1 MTLRDALNKIRTNLP
16 FVALGLS
23 IFSTNMVINNHYR
36 NKKLVETALETNRLI
51 TEVNNKQD
59 ILINKNEITE
69 KIRNYTI
76 EATKNVNSVNEKGT
90 TIDEL
95 IKKLDDP
102 NISTEDREFIT
113 NVLIKHNNQSIEY
126 LNKSNE
132 LLQKIIDEIN
142 KSGDKFINEIYDW
155 IQKYL
160 DYFSTLSLEQMAMI
174 TNFWGFVIILNSIIN
189 ITIIFY
195 GDYLIKY
202 FRLEQKFPKL
212 TKFIQIRRKF
222 QFFYLNINILIIFSL
237 SVYFLW
243 FNIKIYYI
251 DIIGLYF

>member
-51 TEVNNKQD
+51 TDVNNKQD

-76 EATKNVNSVNEKGT
+76 EATNNVNSVNEKRT
-90 TIDEL
+90 IIDEL

-113 NVLIKHNNQSIEY
+113 NVLIEHNNQSIEY

-132 LLQKIIDEIN
+132 LLQKIIDEFN
-142 KSGDKFINEIYDW
+142 KSGDKFINEIYD
-155 IQKYL
+155 
-160 DYFSTLSLEQMAMI
+160 
-174 TNFWGFVIILNSIIN
+174 
-189 ITIIFY
+189 
-195 GDYLIKY
+195 
-202 FRLEQKFPKL
+202 
-212 TKFIQIRRKF
+212 
-222 QFFYLNINILIIFSL
+222 
-237 SVYFLW
+237 
-243 FNIKIYYI
+243 
-251 DIIGLYF
+251 